1 MLMILGLSPFF
12 FLLFENG
19 WFDVLILFVLIRGGL
34 ELIVLKEDK
43 IMMIAE
49 N

>member
-12 FLLFENG
+12 FLLLENG